1 MSDTTHTHIAWENE
15 VDYDSHP
22 EIDKRFDE
30 HTEEWYK
37 LIPDL
42 PKNPVNKIRI
52 YENNKLYASIDA
64 EELLDKSLNCKF
76 KELVEEL
83 PFNPAHFA
91 YPQTVQENY
100 LFAEDIEEA
109 IIQYLGK
116 GGLDEEELRLS
127 HFYFKDGPQGKETN
141 VQYLT
146 INWK

>member
-1 MSDTTHTHIAWENE
+1 MSNVVHIHIAWEDE
-15 VDYDSHP
+15 EEYDAHP
-22 EIDKRFDE
+22 EIDKEYDE

-37 LIPDL
+37 LIPDT
-42 PKNPVNKIRI
+42 PKKSTRMIRV

-64 EELLDKSLNCKF
+64 VERLDKELNCMF

-83 PFNPAHFA
+83 PFNPAYFV
-91 YPQTVQENY
+91 YPQAVRENY

-109 IIQYLGK
+109 VIQYLVK
-116 GGLDEEELRLS
+116 GGLDEGDLRIS

-141 VQYLT
+141 VQFLT